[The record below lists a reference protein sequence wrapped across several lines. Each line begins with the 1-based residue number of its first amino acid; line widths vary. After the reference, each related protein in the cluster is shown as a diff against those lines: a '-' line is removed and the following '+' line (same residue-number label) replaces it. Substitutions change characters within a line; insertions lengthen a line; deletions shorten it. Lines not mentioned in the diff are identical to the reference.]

1 METNTYILFRQGHLD
16 GVRRSS
22 RPGDRQGLAAGHVQ
36 PRGRPDPYVHGVLS
50 TGWRQQLLAGV
61 VILLDLE

>member
-36 PRGRPDPYVHGVLS
+36 PRGRPDPYVHGVLD
-50 TGWRQQLLAGV
+50 TRWR
-61 VILLDLE
+61 